1 MTQLA
6 DVEAVAQMVAVARQ
20 AEQIVA
26 RGEKAFFDPENVVE
40 FLAGRMVVIE
50 LDVAA
55 DRVSAEFKAEHPGP
69 WQPLARARDKYAHHY
84 EDIDRGVI
92 WELLRRRLPAW
103 SAELAATV
111 VSSNGGHR

>member
-1 MTQLA
+1 MTQFGDA
-6 DVEAVAQMVAVARQ
+6 EAVAQMVAVARQ

-26 RGEKAFFDPENVVE
+26 RGERAFFDPENVVE

-55 DRVSAEFKAEHPGP
+55 DRVSAEFKADHPGP

-84 EDIDRGVI
+84 EDIDRGVV

-103 SAELAATV
+103 SAELTDALR
-111 VSSNGGHR
+111 S